1 MSVPFKKTD
10 HLLKFIFGAT
20 VILSIVYVVLD
31 LLLSALEALVKLLFS
46 ANFPI
51 FK

>member
-1 MSVPFKKTD
+1 MPVPFKKTD
-10 HLLKFIFGAT
+10 HLLKFIFGST
-20 VILSIVYVVLD
+20 IILSIVYFVLD
-31 LLLSALEALVKLLFS
+31 GLLDAIEALIKLAQS